1 MTRRWLFFGFLGLAF
16 YLAFLIATA
25 PAAWVSWA
33 MVRASRG
40 IVSIDRPA
48 GTVWRGRGDLVIHVV
63 SSPPQSL
70 GTARWVINP
79 LWLIAG
85 QLRAHAAVHGAGTEA
100 RADLGLGYRR
110 IVLSDV
116 AARFPAQ
123 LVGVFYSPAALAGPA
138 GQVHVD
144 AKRFTL
150 GSRTVSGSA
159 VVQWQQAASSLS
171 SVRPL
176 GDYRL
181 YLDGHG
187 RSAALRLQTLSGSL
201 ALNGSGSWD
210 PASGRVQ
217 FSGMAKP
224 VDHAADLEPLLRLF
238 GPDRGNGMRTLN
250 LQWSGMPLAM
260 VTIGP
265 ETAMAVCFRAVRI

>member
-1 MTRRWLFFGFLGLAF
+1 MTRRWLYFGFLGLAF
-16 YLAFLIATA
+16 YLVFLIATA

-33 MVRASRG
+33 TVRASRG

-48 GTVWRGRGDLVIHVV
+48 GTVWRGRGDLVIHIV

-70 GTARWVINP
+70 GTAHWAINP
-79 LWLIAG
+79 LWLVAG
-85 QLRAHAAVHGAGTEA
+85 QLRAHAAVHGPGTEV

-110 IVLSDV
+110 VVLSDV
-116 AARFPAQ
+116 AASFPAQ
-123 LVGVFYSPAALAGPA
+123 IVGVLYSPAALAGPA
-138 GQVHVD
+138 GQVHVS

-159 VVQWQQAASSLS
+159 MVQWRQAASSLS

-187 RSAALRLQTLSGSL
+187 GSAALRLQTVSGSL
-201 ALNGSGSWD
+201 TLNGSGSWD
-210 PASGRVQ
+210 PGSGRVQ

-224 VDHAADLEPLLRLF
+224 TDHASELEPLLRLV
-238 GPDRGNGMRTLN
+238 GPNRGNGMRTLN
-250 LQWSGMPLAM
+250 LQLNAISLVKDSARSE
-260 VTIGP
+260 VT
-265 ETAMAVCFRAVRI
+265 RAA

>member
-25 PAAWVSWA
+25 PAVWVSWA

-48 GTVWRGRGDLVIHVV
+48 GTIWRGRGELVIHIV
-63 SSPPQSL
+63 SSPPQRL
-70 GTARWVINP
+70 GAARWVINP

-85 QLRAHAAVHGAGTEA
+85 QLRTHAAVHGPGTEV

-110 IVLSDV
+110 IILSDV
-116 AARFPAQ
+116 AASFPAQ
-123 LVGVFYSPAALAGPA
+123 LVGVLYSPAALAGPA
-138 GQVHVD
+138 GQVHVS

-187 RSAALRLQTLSGSL
+187 SSAALRLQTIGGSL
-201 ALNGSGSWD
+201 MVNGQGIWQLVSGQI
-210 PASGRVQ
+210 R
-217 FSGMAKP
+217 FSGMARP
-224 VDHAADLEPLLRLF
+224 AADAAALEPILRMF
-238 GPDRGNGMRTLN
+238 GPDRGGGRRDFDIAAN
-250 LQWSGMPLAM
+250 LA
-260 VTIGP
+260 T
-265 ETAMAVCFRAVRI
+265 F

>member
-116 AARFPAQ
+116 AASFPAQ
-123 LVGVFYSPAALAGPA
+123 LVGVLYSPAALAGPA
-138 GQVHVD
+138 GQVHVG
-144 AKRFTL
+144 AKRFTF
-150 GSRTVSGSA
+150 GSRTVNGSA

-181 YLDGHG
+181 YLQGHG
-187 RSAALRLQTLSGSL
+187 RSAVLRLETRDGPLVLSGE
-201 ALNGSGSWD
+201 GTWQPGT
-210 PASGRVQ
+210 GQMR
-217 FSGMAKP
+217 FSGLARP
-224 VDHAADLEPLLRLF
+224 AAHPAELEPLLRLMGQSSSGGQRNF
-238 GPDRGNGMRTLN
+238 TLSVN
-250 LQWSGMPLAM
+250 LERL
-260 VTIGP
+260 
-265 ETAMAVCFRAVRI
+265 